1 MNISKA
7 LSFTSMILL
16 SGSAMASVTIDLPE
30 AVNVLVANG
39 GKANIS
45 SDGFFSSQKK
55 LQLEDGLQQIVFRY
69 EPFFQEGKDNIGIES
84 DVTVAVFNAADAELT
99 LQVPQYRSSR
109 EAREHISGMQ
119 WSLTNQDGQKI
130 PVTQDKLLKDGI
142 QFGRN
147 YYTEMSVYNQS
158 DKVASVPEY
167 APQSGLSAKTIPAR
181 SLRTSSQTKA
191 SATTAE
197 TMLHYWYE
205 QADAKTRSRFKQFIN
220 QQ

>member
-1 MNISKA
+1 MNISKT

-16 SGSAMASVTIDLPE
+16 SGSAMAAVTIDLPE
-30 AVNVLVANG
+30 SVDILVVNG
-39 GKANIS
+39 GKADIS
-45 SDGFFSSQKK
+45 SGGFFSSQRK

-69 EPFFQEGKDNIGIES
+69 EPFFQEGKDNVGVES

-99 LQVPQYRSSR
+99 LQVPEYRNSR
-109 EAREHISGMQ
+109 EAREQISHMQ
-119 WSLTNQDGQKI
+119 WSLTNQDGQKV

-147 YYTEMSVYNQS
+147 YDTEMSVYNQS

-167 APQSGLSAKTIPAR
+167 APQSGLSAKTIPTR
-181 SLRTSSQTKA
+181 STAASQTKA
-191 SATTAE
+191 SASTAE

-205 QADAKTRSRFKQFIN
+205 QADEQTRARFKQFIN